1 MFALTGIPAAP
12 VVGTF
17 VTVILIASVIGCAQ
31 LLASVI
37 GCAQRVFEG
46 VPKIVAEIYGAL
58 KTVVALFIGLAFN
71 RAHPTPRCVM
81 TDAGNTIVANAGSP
95 LRLEGER
102 AVAPTTGAEVRRAN
116 ALVVTVLVCSAFRLL
131 FAATHD
137 GPDAQCQHRHT
148 QKWQPP
154 THNSYPRCV
163 ASSVAL

>member
-12 VVGTF
+12 VVGAF

-37 GCAQRVFEG
+37 GCARRVFDG

-102 AVAPTTGAEVRRAN
+102 AVAPTNTITPVCRAN
-116 ALVVTVLVCSAFRLL
+116 ALVVAVLVCSAFRPLIP
-131 FAATHD
+131 APHH
-137 GPDAQCQHRHT
+137 AQR
-148 QKWQPP
+148 
-154 THNSYPRCV
+154 
-163 ASSVAL
+163 A